1 MELWVAN
8 DSPQAHPG
16 CRVRWSVLR
25 AAKTLAEGTQPVD
38 VPASGAVLAGVAD
51 VSALPKDAEVV
62 ELHLALERN
71 DGGQLG
77 RYTQEVFLAAWAAQ
91 EPVAPESQAAASSD
105 PSVFRS
111 FNEMLRATNA
121 PLPPVRA
128 VTRGPKFHWFGYYD
142 KFQLDPGGRY
152 LLCMEVGFEH
162 RLPESGDAVKIGMV
176 DLADGD
182 KWIELGE
189 SRAWSWQQGCML
201 QWRPGSDR
209 EVVWNDRDGDRFV
222 SRVLDV
228 RTRKLRTLPRPVGH
242 LSPDGKL
249 ALCEDYSR
257 IWNFRAG
264 YGYAGLPDRYAAQS
278 APAEIGVWR
287 MDLET
292 GESRLLV
299 SVADLVKIPY
309 PGQSPDDKHYINHLS
324 WSPDG
329 KRFLMFNRW
338 SGRGQPTRVFT
349 MNAAGSDLRLLSATG
364 ASHWTWR
371 DSEHVVFW
379 ETRRS
384 GAYRLYQDDGSGEPK
399 ETLWTAPNGH
409 QTYLPGRK
417 NEWLVT
423 DTYPQGGKR
432 EQVLYLYH
440 LPTGRFVLLGR
451 FSLPP
456 EYRGEWRCDLHPRLS
471 RDGRQVIIDSP
482 HAGNGRQQ
490 YLIELGPVLA
500 AAAAGQTSP

>member
-1 MELWVAN
+1 MK
-8 DSPQAHPG
+8 QTK
-16 CRVRWSVLR
+16 RVTQWGIPNLR
-25 AAKTLAEGTQPVD
+25 RATLI
-38 VPASGAVLAGVAD
+38 
-51 VSALPKDAEVV
+51 SALTA
-62 ELHLALERN
+62 AL
-71 DGGQLG
+71 G
-77 RYTQEVFLAAWAAQ
+77 FLL
-91 EPVAPESQAAASSD
+91 PAAAAEKPDSA
-105 PSVFRS
+105 PPVGAAGLPVFRA

-121 PLPPVRA
+121 PLPPVCA

-152 LLCMEVGFEH
+152 LLCLEVGFEH

-209 EVVWNDRDGDRFV
+209 EVLWNDRDGDRFV

-228 RTRKLRTLPRPVGH
+228 KTRKLRTLPRPVGH

-264 YGYAGLPDRYAAQS
+264 YGYAGIPDPYAAQP

-292 GESRLLV
+292 GQSRLLV

-309 PGQSPDDKHYINHLS
+309 PGQAPDDKHYINHLS

-349 MNAAGSDLRLLSATG
+349 MNAAGGDLRLLSATG

-371 DSEHVVFW
+371 DPEHVVFW
-379 ETRRS
+379 ESRRT

-409 QTYLPGRK
+409 QTSLPGTK

-451 FSLPP
+451 FRLPP

-482 HAGNGRQQ
+482 HASNGRQQ
-490 YLIELGPVLA
+490 YLINLGPVLA
-500 AAAAGQTSP
+500 AAATGMANP